1 MLPVVS
7 EGKDLRLLKCEM
19 QDPSLCFLKLN
30 FRKKESGGDLCYSYL
45 AEAKKSLRGHKNQ
58 THVFAWFCRDDQA
71 DLKNVKPT

>member
-30 FRKKESGGDLCYSYL
+30 FRKNRVEICVTPTWQRRRVSMVTKIRLMFLPGS
-45 AEAKKSLRGHKNQ
+45 AEMIRQ
-58 THVFAWFCRDDQA
+58 I
-71 DLKNVKPT
+71 